1 MTQKETAEM
10 EPKAFD
16 AVSAKNKRQYLFKI
30 LISIIGASFVSFG
43 AYYYFV
49 LSHYVSTD
57 NAYVSA
63 EIAQVTPSIGGT
75 VKEIRFNDTDV
86 VKEGEVLVVIDDIDA
101 KLALA
106 NADAQLAKAQV
117 ELEHT
122 KLDYERRVALAKSG
136 SVSGEE
142 LSNSANAFKTA
153 QALYNI
159 DLVAKE
165 KAVVDL
171 NRTVVKAPVDGIV
184 AKRQVQLGQR
194 VQPGMPLMSIVPVHK
209 LHVDANFKEV
219 QLEHVRVGQPVK
231 IISDFYDKAFIYH
244 GKVAGI
250 AGGTGAAFAVLPAQN
265 ATGNWIKV
273 VQRLPVRIEL
283 DPEDLKKNPLKVGLS
298 MYVEVDISK
307 PKK

>member
-1 MTQKETAEM
+1 MTKNEAATIES
-10 EPKAFD
+10 KAFD
-16 AVSAKNKRQYLFKI
+16 VSAAHAKRRYLFKV
-30 LISIIGASFVSFG
+30 LAFVVGISAVSFG
-43 AYYYFV
+43 AYYYFF

-63 EIAQVTPSIGGT
+63 EVAQVTPSIGGT
-75 VKEIRFNDTDV
+75 VKEIRFNDTDI
-86 VKEGEVLVVIDDIDA
+86 VKEGDVLVVIDDIDA

-142 LSNSANAFKTA
+142 LSNSSNAFKTA
-153 QALYNI
+153 QAIYNI

-194 VQPGMPLMSIVPVHK
+194 VQPGTPLMSIVPVHK

-219 QLEHVRVGQPVK
+219 QLEHVKVGQPVRV
-231 IISDFYDKAFIYH
+231 ISDFYDKAVVYQ

-273 VQRLPVRIEL
+273 VQRLPVRIQL

-298 MYVEVDISK
+298 MFVEIDISK
-307 PKK
+307 PKT